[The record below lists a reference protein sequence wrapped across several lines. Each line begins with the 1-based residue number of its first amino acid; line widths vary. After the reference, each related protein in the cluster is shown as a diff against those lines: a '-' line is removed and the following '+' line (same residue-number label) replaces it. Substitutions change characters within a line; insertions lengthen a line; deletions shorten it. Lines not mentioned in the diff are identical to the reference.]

1 MYLLMFLLSSLVK
14 LVLYGLLIAV
24 GWWVYRR
31 VRLRSLPWLGLYL
44 LLSIPVSFLLPL
56 LTQRVINTA
65 GDGQLPPQGWTM
77 GTLVT
82 TWISFNAVVDGLI
95 NILLAVLILSD
106 IAFLVSTTGVPLT
119 PRPVQQL
126 VHLRAY
132 STRIGVTIALLVLVA
147 PLILVVVWARTI
159 S

>member
-1 MYLLMFLLSSLVK
+1 MDIILVLVPLVK
-14 LVLYGLLIAV
+14 LVLYGLLITF

-44 LLSIPVSFLLPL
+44 LLSIPISFLLPL
-56 LTQRVINTA
+56 LTQRVINTS
-65 GDGQLPPQGWTM
+65 GSGQLPPQGWTM

-82 TWISFNAVVDGLI
+82 TWISFNAVVDGLVY
-95 NILLAVLILSD
+95 ILLAVLILAD
-106 IAFLVSTTGVPLT
+106 IAFLVGTTGVPLT
-119 PRPVQQL
+119 PRPIQQL

-132 STRIGVTIALLVLVA
+132 SARIGLTIALLVLVA
-147 PLILVVVWARTI
+147 PLILVVVWAGTL